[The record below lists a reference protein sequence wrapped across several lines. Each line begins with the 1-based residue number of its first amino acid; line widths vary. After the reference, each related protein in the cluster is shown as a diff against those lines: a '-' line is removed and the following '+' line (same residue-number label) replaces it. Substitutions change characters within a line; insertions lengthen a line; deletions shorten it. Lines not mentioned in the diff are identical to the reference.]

1 MSVALMLFPGLEF
14 AAKIINTKKL
24 SARGKDNIYIMRIDA
39 DNVIMKFIILIGQAE
54 TYHED

>member
-39 DNVIMKFIILIGQAE
+39 DNVIMKFIILIG
-54 TYHED
+54 